1 MVKKITH
8 EQSRRN
14 ITRRGQA
21 RRRLEPCWL
30 GLGPI
35 YAMSTSCSQH
45 FAGFAAHAVE
55 RFHGGFADFVVS
67 CALGPGGG
75 GAGAEHLFAG

>member
-1 MVKKITH
+1 
-8 EQSRRN
+8 
-14 ITRRGQA
+14 
-21 RRRLEPCWL
+21 
-30 GLGPI
+30 
-35 YAMSTSCSQH
+35 MSTSCSQH

-75 GAGAEHLFAG
+75 GAGAEHFFAG

>member
-1 MVKKITH
+1 D
-8 EQSRRN
+8 SPGRFR
-14 ITRRGQA
+14 
-21 RRRLEPCWL
+21 L